1 MGDHRRESYEMSGK
15 LLVPH
20 VLDYKSYIGQ
30 GFGKEPWKPEYRK
43 LQSTFSSC
51 SNKDPIAEWYY
62 NLETFFQAIF
72 LHFPTYN
79 LSFSFL
85 SPSIKKNFQFLKI
98 HFRGVSS
105 GLEKDPPMSGNLQLR
120 TRKFDKWNLVSQKHL
135 PGGFNLKGFRVSPK
149 FLSNLMGFQASST
162 LLSRCLWSSLVPWPR
177 CPPMWPAVGQGRH
190 LNHCRLDARIFLWRD
205 PLSTQLVS
213 YDKPSYTG
221 VYCSWL
227 SIYKVYN
234 LGFWVVA
241 SQIGYS

>member
-1 MGDHRRESYEMSGK
+1 MSGK

-85 SPSIKKNFQFLKI
+85 SPSIKKNFRFLKI

-120 TRKFDKWNLVSQKHL
+120 TRKFYKWNLVSQKHL

-149 FLSNLMGFQASST
+149 FLSNLMAFQASST

-177 CPPMWPAVGQGRH
+177 CPPVWPGGGDIWTIADWMPGFSFGGI
-190 LNHCRLDARIFLWRD
+190 HCLHSLCPTISLPTLGCIAHDWA
-205 PLSTQLVS
+205 ST
-213 YDKPSYTG
+213 KFII
-221 VYCSWL
+221 W
-227 SIYKVYN
+227 
-234 LGFWVVA
+234 A
-241 SQIGYS
+241 SG